1 MNKREFALLMERDG
15 GCVHCGETEAVAP
28 NHRINRGMGGASR
41 LADRSSNLVVLCSV
55 VNGLIESDPEWRAQ
69 ALECGWKL
77 ERWQQSAEIEV
88 YDQRSGI
95 WYLLD
100 DDWQKWP
107 L

>member
-1 MNKREFALLMERDG
+1 MERDG
-15 GCVHCGETEAVAP
+15 GCLHCGETEAVAP

-55 VNGLIESDPEWRAQ
+55 VNGLIESDPKWRSQ
-69 ALECGWKL
+69 ALEFGWKL
-77 ERWQQSAEIEV
+77 ERWQQSDECEI
-88 YDQRSGI
+88 YDQRTEI